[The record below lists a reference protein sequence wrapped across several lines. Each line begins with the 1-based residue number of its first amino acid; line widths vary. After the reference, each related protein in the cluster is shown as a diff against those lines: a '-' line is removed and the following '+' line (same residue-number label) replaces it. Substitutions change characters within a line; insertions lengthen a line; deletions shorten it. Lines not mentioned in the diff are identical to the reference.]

1 MAPAVGFEPT
11 TNRLTVDRSTA
22 ELRWNNGGINQHLPA
37 LLCNQKFTSDGEDGP
52 VQESLLTTFFILLC
66 EVSDFLL
73 SDSLHFWFLAVF
85 HG

>member
-1 MAPAVGFEPT
+1 
-11 TNRLTVDRSTA
+11 
-22 ELRWNNGGINQHLPA
+22 
-37 LLCNQKFTSDGEDGP
+37 